1 MRITERKNNLPEENY
16 IGQATKDYDSG
27 KAQNPSD
34 SKRRILKSMANPSQT
49 IGWTDCHCNAGWAP
63 GITFD
68 PFSGAGTTAKIA
80 KQLGK
85 HFVGVEI
92 KKEYVEMSEKR
103 LQNVQLELMT

>member
-1 MRITERKNNLPEENY
+1 MRIVKPNKEYTKYLGKSWHDHNKDNV
-16 IGQATKDYDSG
+16 IGQRKDDTKG
-27 KAQNPSD
+27 HRTTAQY
-34 SKRRILKSMANPSQT
+34 QT